1 MARVKF
7 AIMTLAFA
15 PLPND
20 HRRVKA
26 WGAGRDAMWR
36 FGSKRPGSEVWDEPI
51 DGPLGDI
58 EAAERIRSIC
68 RSAADS
74 AGHTAQL
81 AGNGRRAAQKKLQAE
96 SDRYERAA
104 KAAMEIAMK
113 MSDELMRD
121 AAVRE
126 IVDLC
131 LAANNTRTAKILF
144 RAIQAPA
151 IRDMVLRDHPEIG
164 GSP

>member
-1 MARVKF
+1 M
-7 AIMTLAFA
+7 
-15 PLPND
+15 D
-20 HRRVKA
+20 HECTV
-26 WGAGRDAMWR
+26 GRGVMWR
-36 FGSKRPGSEVWDEPI
+36 FGRDKPGEVWDEAI
-51 DGPLGDI
+51 EGPLGDI
-58 EAAERIRSIC
+58 EAAERVRNIC

-74 AGHTAQL
+74 AGQAADL
-81 AGNGRRAAQKKLQAE
+81 ADSNKRSAQKKHKLE

-104 KAAMEIAMK
+104 RAAMEIAMK

-131 LAANNTRTAKILF
+131 LTANNTKTARILF

-151 IRDMVLRDHPEIG
+151 IRDMVLRDHPELG
-164 GSP
+164 

>member
-1 MARVKF
+1 
-7 AIMTLAFA
+7 
-15 PLPND
+15 
-20 HRRVKA
+20 
-26 WGAGRDAMWR
+26 MWR
-36 FGSKRPGSEVWDEPI
+36 FGRKEPGEAWDEPL

-58 EAAERIRSIC
+58 EAAERVRNIC

-74 AGHTAQL
+74 AERVASL
-81 AGNGRRAAQKKLQAE
+81 ADNGKRSAQKKQKVE

-104 KAAMEIAMK
+104 RAAMEIAMK

-131 LAANNTRTAKILF
+131 LTANNIKTAKILF

-151 IRDMVLRDHPEIG
+151 IRDMVLRDHPELG
-164 GSP
+164 R

>member
-1 MARVKF
+1 
-7 AIMTLAFA
+7 MTMGAS
-15 PLPND
+15 
-20 HRRVKA
+20 KA
-26 WGAGRDAMWR
+26 WGGAMQW
-36 FGSKRPGSEVWDEPI
+36 FGKPKPGEVWDEPV

-58 EAAERIRSIC
+58 EAAERVRTIC

-74 AGHTAQL
+74 AGQAAQL
-81 AGNGRRAAQKKLQAE
+81 AGNGKRSAQKKHQIE

-104 KAAMEIAMK
+104 KAAMEVAME

-131 LAANNTRTAKILF
+131 LTADNTTTAKILF
-144 RAIQAPA
+144 RAIQAPE
-151 IRDMVLRDHPEIG
+151 IRDMVLHDHPELRE
-164 GSP
+164 

>member
-1 MARVKF
+1 
-7 AIMTLAFA
+7 
-15 PLPND
+15 
-20 HRRVKA
+20 
-26 WGAGRDAMWR
+26 MWR
-36 FGSKRPGSEVWDEPI
+36 FGRKEPGEAWDEPL
-51 DGPLGDI
+51 DGPLDDI
-58 EAAERIRSIC
+58 EAAERIRNIC

-74 AGHTAQL
+74 AGQTAQL
-81 AGNGRRAAQKKLQAE
+81 AGNGKRSAQKKHKAE

-104 KAAMEIAMK
+104 KVAMEIAMK

-131 LAANNTRTAKILF
+131 LVANNTKTAKILF

-151 IRDMVLRDHPEIG
+151 IRDMVLRDHPEMER
-164 GSP
+164 

>member
-1 MARVKF
+1 
-7 AIMTLAFA
+7 
-15 PLPND
+15 
-20 HRRVKA
+20 
-26 WGAGRDAMWR
+26 MWR
-36 FGSKRPGSEVWDEPI
+36 FGRDKPGEVWDEPI

-58 EAAERIRSIC
+58 EAAERIRAIC

-74 AGHTAQL
+74 AEQAADL
-81 AGNGRRAAQKKLQAE
+81 AGNGKRVVQKKHQIE

-104 KAAMEIAMK
+104 KTAMEIAMK

-131 LAANNTRTAKILF
+131 LTANNTKTAKILF
-144 RAIQAPA
+144 RAIQAPD
-151 IRDMVLRDHPEIG
+151 IRDMVLLDHPELG
-164 GSP
+164 R

>member
-1 MARVKF
+1 M
-7 AIMTLAFA
+7 
-15 PLPND
+15 
-20 HRRVKA
+20 
-26 WGAGRDAMWR
+26 GRGVMWR
-36 FGSKRPGSEVWDEPI
+36 FGKQEAGEVWDEPL

-58 EAAERIRSIC
+58 EAAERVRNIC

-74 AGHTAQL
+74 AEL
-81 AGNGRRAAQKKLQAE
+81 AAHLADNGKRSARKKQKME

-113 MSDELMRD
+113 MSDALMRD

-131 LAANNTRTAKILF
+131 LTANNTKTAKILF
-144 RAIQAPA
+144 RAIHAPA
-151 IRDMVLRDHPEIG
+151 IRDMVLRDHPELER
-164 GSP
+164 

>member
-1 MARVKF
+1 V
-7 AIMTLAFA
+7 I
-15 PLPND
+15 
-20 HRRVKA
+20 
-26 WGAGRDAMWR
+26 WR
-36 FGSKRPGSEVWDEPI
+36 FGRKEPGEPWDEPL

-58 EAAERIRSIC
+58 EAAERVRNIC
-68 RSAADS
+68 RAAAESAEEA
-74 AGHTAQL
+74 ARL
-81 AGNGRRAAQKKLQAE
+81 AESGKRSAQKRHQIE

-104 KAAMEIAMK
+104 RAAMEVAMR

-131 LAANNTRTAKILF
+131 LTAKNTKTATILF

-151 IRDMVLRDHPEIG
+151 IRDMVMRDHPELER
-164 GSP
+164 

>member
-1 MARVKF
+1 M
-7 AIMTLAFA
+7 MTLA
-15 PLPND
+15 PIPND
-20 HRRVKA
+20 HGRRTAPSAGARRVK
-26 WGAGRDAMWR
+26 WR
-36 FGSKRPGSEVWDEPI
+36 FGSKQPAEIWDEPV

-68 RSAADS
+68 RSAAAS
-74 AGHTAQL
+74 AEQAAHP
-81 AGNGRRAAQKKLQAE
+81 AGNGKRSAQKKHLME
-96 SDRYERAA
+96 RERYERAA
-104 KAAMEIAMK
+104 KAAMETAMM

-131 LAANNTRTAKILF
+131 LAADNTRTAKILF

-151 IRDMVLRDHPEIG
+151 IRDMVLRDHPGLEK
-164 GSP
+164 